1 MLQQCSLRFRTD
13 PMCQTLI
20 TNEYLL
26 KIFVI
31 LLMLDGHWL
40 HTECSRTAEMM
51 DLVSFFQTHIGL
63 FVLFRWE
70 LLSQRVK
77 SLRRYTHVRVQFHTI
92 LPLFMELISAVCLL
106 TESLT
111 HALVNAV
118 VLEYIL

>member
-77 SLRRYTHVRVQFHTI
+77 SLFQAIHTCEGSIPYNFAAFHGTY
-92 LPLFMELISAVCLL
+92 LCCVFA
-106 TESLT
+106 
-111 HALVNAV
+111 H
-118 VLEYIL
+118 